1 MMQKVEICGVN
12 TSGLPKLTQ
21 KESEE
26 LMKRLKEGDEE
37 AREQFVVGN
46 MRLVLSLVKRVWAK
60 RANAD
65 DVFQEVFLRYARKAP
80 AFESEE
86 HRRAWLLRVTVNCC
100 RKAHTSLWRKRTEPL
115 SETMSYSQPD
125 GDSGFF
131 DLLRLLPAKYR
142 AVIHLF
148 YYEGYSAREI
158 GAMLRRK
165 PATVRS
171 QLARGRDILRRQLE
185 D

>member
-1 MMQKVEICGVN
+1 M
-12 TSGLPKLTQ
+12 P
-21 KESEE
+21 
-26 LMKRLKEGDEE
+26 
-37 AREQFVVGN
+37 
-46 MRLVLSLVKRVWAK
+46 
-60 RANAD
+60 
-65 DVFQEVFLRYARKAP
+65 
-80 AFESEE
+80 
-86 HRRAWLLRVTVNCC
+86 
-100 RKAHTSLWRKRTEPL
+100 
-115 SETMSYSQPD
+115 YSQPD

-131 DLLRLLPAKYR
+131 ELLRLLPAKYR

-148 YYEGYSAREI
+148 YYEGYSAQEI

>member
-1 MMQKVEICGVN
+1 MQ
-12 TSGLPKLTQ
+12 
-21 KESEE
+21 ESADWVVDTYAA
-26 LMKRLKEGDEE
+26 MVYRLAVAQMHSRSD
-37 AREQFVVGN
+37 
-46 MRLVLSLVKRVWAK
+46 
-60 RANAD
+60 AD
-65 DVFQEVFLRYARKAP
+65 DVFQDVFLRYARKAP

-115 SETMSYSQPD
+115 SETMTYSQPD

-131 DLLRLLPAKYR
+131 ELLRLLPAKYR

-148 YYEGYSAREI
+148 YYEGYSAQEI